1 MEQELRR
8 LPDGTYTGAMTDEH
22 ICGIFGC
29 CGDWNRREV
38 RIGALTV
45 YVYAIDGITSGGDA
59 SEYVVKPLMQDAFGG
74 TMDELYD
81 RALHRTVYNSV
92 AVPCGDLQSTAEKLV
107 NGFTVVLF
115 GQRAIAFETKTGEK
129 RSPSAPEVENTVKG
143 PKDAFTETV
152 RTNTSLLR
160 RHLRTPALR
169 LYETVV
175 GRRSLT
181 NVTLA
186 WIDGLTEPA
195 LVQRMQAR
203 LAEIDIDGL
212 VTPAAVEEYLTG
224 SRATAFPLL
233 QYTERTDRFAQALL
247 EGRAG
252 LLVDGLP
259 LGYLAPV
266 DLGYLMTSAEDR
278 GTDFVSASFLRV
290 LRYAALLLGLLR
302 QVPRCDAGM
311 RGGKWEQGAILGR
324 EVQGRTFGIVGMGA
338 IGRCVASIAQ
348 GFGGRVT
355 GFDPYWPEAFA
366 AERNIERR
374 DLDTLLRESDFVCIH
389 CPLTPQTENL
399 IGTRELGLM
408 KPSSVL
414 VNMARGGIVDESA
427 LYDALTARHISGAV
441 LDAFSQ
447 EPPSSMPFAA
457 LPNVLLSPHVGAFTE
472 EALEKM
478 SRIAVDQV
486 FQFLDGERP

>member
-92 AVPCGDLQSTAEKLV
+92 AVPCEDLQSAAEKLV

-152 RTNTSLLR
+152 RTNTGLLR

-175 GRRSLT
+175 GQRSLT

-212 VTPAAVEEYLTG
+212 P
-224 SRATAFPLL
+224 
-233 QYTERTDRFAQALL
+233 
-247 EGRAG
+247 
-252 LLVDGLP
+252 
-259 LGYLAPV
+259 
-266 DLGYLMTSAEDR
+266 LGYLMTSAEDR

-290 LRYAALLLGLLR
+290 LRYAALLLGLLLPGLYVAMAAFHPQMLPTELLQSILESKR
-302 QVPRCDAGM
+302 AVPFPTIVEVLGLLATFELLQEASVSLPQSVGQSLSIIGGLVVGSAAVEARLISPAALIVVAAAGICGFAIPGRSFADALRVWRMALAAAASLAGLFGLTLGAICLVVHLAGLESFGISYLAPFSGVGGA
-311 RGGKWEQGAILGR
+311 RALLRPRLAREPLRDPLLRPLDRRNQGGK
-324 EVQGRTFGIVGMGA
+324 
-338 IGRCVASIAQ
+338 
-348 GFGGRVT
+348 
-355 GFDPYWPEAFA
+355 
-366 AERNIERR
+366 
-374 DLDTLLRESDFVCIH
+374 
-389 CPLTPQTENL
+389 
-399 IGTRELGLM
+399 
-408 KPSSVL
+408 
-414 VNMARGGIVDESA
+414 
-427 LYDALTARHISGAV
+427 
-441 LDAFSQ
+441 
-447 EPPSSMPFAA
+447 
-457 LPNVLLSPHVGAFTE
+457 
-472 EALEKM
+472 
-478 SRIAVDQV
+478 
-486 FQFLDGERP
+486 

>member
-45 YVYAIDGITSGGDA
+45 YVYAIDGITAGGDA

-181 NVTLA
+181 NVTLV
-186 WIDGLTEPA
+186 WIDGLTDPA

-212 VTPAAVEEYLTG
+212 LTAGDLEEYIVD
-224 SRATAFPLL
+224 SPRSPFPQLL
-233 QYTERTDRFAQALL
+233 HTERPDAFAIHLL
-247 EGRAG
+247 DGRVG
-252 LLVDGLP
+252 VLVDGLP
-259 LGYLAPV
+259 LGFVLPAGLAAFMRVPEDSSDHFLVASMLTLLRWGALFLSLCLPAAFVAVSMYHQEMLPV
-266 DLGYLMTSAEDR
+266 KLLLSMTAAKQYVPFGVAAEVIAMLLSFELLQEAGLRLPDPVGQTASIIGALIVGQSAVEAKVVSPIAVIVVALAGICGYVMPSRDLGSAVR
-278 GTDFVSASFLRV
+278 LCRLVFVL
-290 LRYAALLLGLLR
+290 AAVLLGLY
-302 QVPRCDAGM
+302 G
-311 RGGKWEQGAILGR
+311 
-324 EVQGRTFGIVGMGA
+324 
-338 IGRCVASIAQ
+338 
-348 GFGGRVT
+348 
-355 GFDPYWPEAFA
+355 
-366 AERNIERR
+366 
-374 DLDTLLRESDFVCIH
+374 
-389 CPLTPQTENL
+389 L
-399 IGTRELGLM
+399 IGALALLILHLATLESFGAPYTAPFTDRDAPGALIGLI
-408 KPSSVL
+408 KRP
-414 VNMARGGIVDESA
+414 N
-427 LYDALTARHISGAV
+427 TADKFR
-441 LDAFSQ
+441 
-447 EPPSSMPFAA
+447 
-457 LPNVLLSPHVGAFTE
+457 SPHLAGRN
-472 EALEKM
+472 K
-478 SRIAVDQV
+478 RRQK
-486 FQFLDGERP
+486 

>member
-175 GRRSLT
+175 GQRSLT

-186 WIDGLTEPA
+186 WIDGLTDPA
-195 LVQRMQAR
+195 LVSRMQAR

-212 VTPAAVEEYLTG
+212 LTPAAVEGISDRLTG
-224 SRATAFPLL
+224 DGLSAAAVHGADGPLCTGSARGARRPARRRPAAGLSRTGRSRLSHDVGRGPGHGFRVGVVPARAALCRPAA
-233 QYTERTDRFAQALL
+233 RPAAARALL
-247 EGRAG
+247 CRDGG
-252 LLVDGLP
+252 LF
-259 LGYLAPV
+259 
-266 DLGYLMTSAEDR
+266 TR
-278 GTDFVSASFLRV
+278 
-290 LRYAALLLGLLR
+290 
-302 QVPRCDAGM
+302 RC
-311 RGGKWEQGAILGR
+311 
-324 EVQGRTFGIVGMGA
+324 
-338 IGRCVASIAQ
+338 C
-348 GFGGRVT
+348 
-355 GFDPYWPEAFA
+355 
-366 AERNIERR
+366 RR
-374 DLDTLLRESDFVCIH
+374 SC
-389 CPLTPQTENL
+389 C
-399 IGTRELGLM
+399 
-408 KPSSVL
+408 
-414 VNMARGGIVDESA
+414 
-427 LYDALTARHISGAV
+427 
-441 LDAFSQ
+441 
-447 EPPSSMPFAA
+447 
-457 LPNVLLSPHVGAFTE
+457 
-472 EALEKM
+472 
-478 SRIAVDQV
+478 SRS
-486 FQFLDGERP
+486 

>member
-8 LPDGTYTGAMTDEH
+8 LPDGTYAGAMTDEH

-92 AVPCGDLQSTAEKLV
+92 AVPCEDLQSAAEKLV

-175 GRRSLT
+175 GQRSLT

-186 WIDGLTEPA
+186 WIDGLTDPA
-195 LVQRMQAR
+195 LVQRPAQEEQLRYEELQTLSRIGMQVLHEDAVAPVQRAQIPLRICNTHDPENPGTLVRPQMEPGEGQICFAGRRQLAMLR
-203 LAEIDIDGL
+203 LTCPQEPDAEAKL
-212 VTPAAVEEYLTG
+212 AAILTQAQLSPFSMQSVCGELTVLLPMKSG
-224 SRATAFPLL
+224 SERLHRL
-233 QYTERTDRFAQALL
+233 QEQAAQALL
-247 EGRAG
+247 PQSCTLRENLSILAALCRSTATVPKLLRAVEKSG
-252 LLVDGLP
+252 
-259 LGYLAPV
+259 APV
-266 DLGYLMTSAEDR
+266 HLLQKCGACALMLVNDSQYEQSLRAAY
-278 GTDFVSASFLRV
+278 SAS
-290 LRYAALLLGLLR
+290 
-302 QVPRCDAGM
+302 
-311 RGGKWEQGAILGR
+311 
-324 EVQGRTFGIVGMGA
+324 
-338 IGRCVASIAQ
+338 
-348 GFGGRVT
+348 
-355 GFDPYWPEAFA
+355 
-366 AERNIERR
+366 R
-374 DLDTLLRESDFVCIH
+374 DLHD
-389 CPLTPQTENL
+389 
-399 IGTRELGLM
+399 
-408 KPSSVL
+408 
-414 VNMARGGIVDESA
+414 
-427 LYDALTARHISGAV
+427 
-441 LDAFSQ
+441 
-447 EPPSSMPFAA
+447 
-457 LPNVLLSPHVGAFTE
+457 
-472 EALEKM
+472 
-478 SRIAVDQV
+478 
-486 FQFLDGERP
+486 